1 MASKAGADGAGGIRC
16 GSSSRASWR
25 FRTGSQWRDVPPGFG
40 AWQTVCNRFAQW
52 RDAGAPSG
60 CV

>member
-1 MASKAGADGAGGIRC
+1 MRC